1 MDDRYLRSGIFLAPF
16 HYHNENPTLS
26 MARDMELLELLDR
39 LNYHEA
45 WIGEHH
51 SGGFEVI
58 ACPEM
63 FIAAAAE
70 RTRHI
75 RLGTGVVS
83 LPYHNPFMLADRM
96 VQLDHMTRGRAML
109 GVGPGALVHDALKI
123 GIPPSNQRPMMNE
136 ALDVIV
142 RLLKGEKLNIRSDWF
157 NLVEAQ
163 LQLRPYTQPHMEL
176 AVAAARSPAGALA
189 AGKYGI
195 GILSI
200 GGTTPDAMK
209 RHKANWG
216 LYEETARA
224 NGHTPDRRNWRL
236 VGMYHIAETREQ
248 AKKNVEFGLQQ
259 YCDYYRD
266 VATFPIIPS
275 DVTDPYNF
283 MVETGTA
290 CIGTPDD
297 AINYIERLVE
307 GSGGFGVVT
316 ELAHNWADWEA
327 TKRHYELMA
336 RFVHPHF
343 QKSRDL
349 LRASYDFAATHHEEW
364 IGQASAAVQAEIDR
378 HTAKRRAEEQKRPAA
393 E

>member
-1 MDDRYLRSGIFLAPF
+1 MSQSYLRSGIFLAPF
-16 HYHNENPTLS
+16 HNPNENPTQS
-26 MARDMELLELLDR
+26 MQRDMELLEHIDR
-39 LNYHEA
+39 LGYNEA

-83 LPYHNPFMLADRM
+83 LPYHHPFMVADRM
-96 VQLDHMTRGRAML
+96 VQLDHMTRGRAMF

-123 GIPPSNQRPMMNE
+123 GVKPSDQRRMMNE
-136 ALDVIV
+136 SLDVII
-142 RLLKGEKLNIRSDWF
+142 RLMRGEKLTCKSDWF
-157 NLVEAQ
+157 DLVDAQ
-163 LQLRPYTQPHMEL
+163 LQVPPYSQPTMEL
-176 AVAAARSPAGALA
+176 AVAASRSPAGGLA

-195 GILSI
+195 GMLSI
-200 GGTTPDAMK
+200 GGTSPQALE

-216 LYEETARA
+216 LYEEAARE
-224 NGHTPDRRNWRL
+224 NGHVPDRKNWRV
-236 VGMYHIAETREQ
+236 VGLMHIAETREQ
-248 AKKNVEFGLQQ
+248 AKKNVEFGLRAFAR
-259 YCDYYRD
+259 YFAD
-266 VATFPIIPS
+266 VATFPIIPA
-275 DVTDPYNF
+275 DAPDPYAF
-283 MVETGTA
+283 LVDSGSG

-297 AINYIERLVE
+297 AIAYVERLQAE
-307 GSGGFGVVT
+307 TGGFGVIA
-316 ELAHNWADWEA
+316 ELAHNWADWEE

-343 QKSRDL
+343 QRSREQ
-349 LRASYDFAATHHEEW
+349 LRDSYDFAAQHHVDFL
-364 IGQASAAVQAEIDR
+364 GQAGAAVQAEIDR
-378 HTAKRRAEEQKRPAA
+378 YAARRAAEEKRSAA